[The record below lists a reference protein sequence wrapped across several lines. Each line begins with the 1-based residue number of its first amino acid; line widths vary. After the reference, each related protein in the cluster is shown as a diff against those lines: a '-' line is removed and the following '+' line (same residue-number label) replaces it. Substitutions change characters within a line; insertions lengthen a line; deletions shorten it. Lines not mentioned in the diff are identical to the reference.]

1 MISNIVLSH
10 SNFKLYGA
18 TLCFLFKYT
27 MHWTVLLTSSSSRT
41 ISGLSQAQATCID
54 VQKSSS

>member
-10 SNFKLYGA
+10 GNFKLHGA
-18 TLCFLFKYT
+18 TFCFLFKHT
-27 MHWTVLLTSSSSRT
+27 VPWAVLLTSSSSRT
-41 ISGLSQAQATCID
+41 ISGLSHAQATCID